1 MLRIVEGGEICM
13 ENPLILVVDD
23 EGKIRETIAQFLKEQ
38 GYLVEMAANGRE
50 ALEMLKSKKPDLIL
64 LDLMLPG
71 IGGLEVCKQ
80 IRKESQVPIIM
91 LTAKGEEIDKLI
103 GLELGADDY
112 ITKPFSLREVEA
124 RMKAVLRRTNSSLT
138 EIEKEEILIFKYLEI
153 HPEIREVLVNGKLI
167 ELTPSEYAI
176 LLTLARSPGR
186 PFSRL
191 QLLNSTW
198 GESYAGY
205 ERAIDTHVSNLRKKI
220 ETDPHEPIFIQTVY
234 GIGYKFGVNL

>member
-1 MLRIVEGGEICM
+1 MG
-13 ENPLILVVDD
+13 NPLILVVDD
-23 EGKIRETIAQFLKEQ
+23 ESKIRETIAQFLKEQ
-38 GYLVEMAANGRE
+38 GYQVEIALNGKE
-50 ALEMLKSKKPDLIL
+50 ALEMFRKKKPDLIL
-64 LDLMLPG
+64 LDLMLPQVSG
-71 IGGLEVCKQ
+71 IEVCKE
-80 IRKESQVPIIM
+80 IRKGSQVPIIM
-91 LTAKGEEIDKLI
+91 LTAKGDEIDKLI

-124 RMKAVLRRTNSSLT
+124 RMKAVLRRANSSPAELK
-138 EIEKEEILIFKYLEI
+138 KEEMLIFKYLEI
-153 HPEIREVLVNGKLI
+153 HPEIREVLVKGKLI

-205 ERAIDTHVSNLRKKI
+205 ERAIDTHISNLRKKI
-220 ETDPHEPIFIQTVY
+220 EEDPHEPTFIQTVY
-234 GIGYKFGVNL
+234 GIGYKFGVNV

>member
-1 MLRIVEGGEICM
+1 MDKTKV
-13 ENPLILVVDD
+13 LVVDD
-23 EGKIRETIAQFLKEQ
+23 EKKIRETLADFLLNQ
-38 GYLVEMAANGRE
+38 GYQVEIAEDGKTT
-50 ALEMLKSKKPDLIL
+50 LELFKMKHFDLIL
-64 LDLMLPG
+64 LDLMLPKING
-71 IGGLEVCKQ
+71 IEVCKE
-80 IRKESQVPIIM
+80 IRKESEIPIIM
-91 LTAKGEEIDKLI
+91 VTAKDEEIDKLI

-124 RMKAVLRRTNSSLT
+124 RMKAVLRRTKGT
-138 EIEKEEILIFKYLEI
+138 AIKEKEIILKFRDLEI
-153 HPEIREVLVNGKLI
+153 RPDTREVLIKEQLI

-176 LLTLARSPGR
+176 LLTLAQSPGR

-220 ETDPHEPIFIQTVY
+220 EEKPQEPSYIQTVY
-234 GIGYKFGVNL
+234 GIGYKFGVIP

>member
-1 MLRIVEGGEICM
+1 M
-13 ENPLILVVDD
+13 EKTLVLVVDD
-23 EGKIRETIAQFLKEQ
+23 EEQIRETVAGFLKGQ
-38 GYLVEMAANGRE
+38 GYQTEVAEDGKS
-50 ALEMLKSKKPDLIL
+50 ALALFKSKRPDLIL
-64 LDLMLPG
+64 LDLMLPQVSG
-71 IGGLEVCKQ
+71 IDVCKE

-91 LTAKGEEIDKLI
+91 LTAKGDEIDKLI

-124 RMKAVLRRTNSSLT
+124 RMKAVLRRTKGNRNGR
-138 EIEKEEILIFKYLEI
+138 EKEEVLKFRYLEI
-153 HPEIREVLVNGKLI
+153 RPENREVLVNGELI
-167 ELTPSEYAI
+167 ELTPSEYTI
-176 LLTLARSPGR
+176 LLTLAKSPGR

-220 ETDPHEPIFIQTVY
+220 EENPHEPLFIQTVY